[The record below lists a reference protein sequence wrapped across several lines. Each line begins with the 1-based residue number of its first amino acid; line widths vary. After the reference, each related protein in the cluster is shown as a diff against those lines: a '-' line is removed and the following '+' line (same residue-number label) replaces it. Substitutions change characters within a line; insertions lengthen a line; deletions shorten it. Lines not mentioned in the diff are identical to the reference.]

1 MRRRNFILLIGGAAA
16 TWRLP
21 ARAQQ
26 TRLPIIGFV
35 GADATSW
42 SPWKTAFVQ
51 RLHELGWTEGR
62 TIAIEYR
69 WNEGQPERIAQI
81 AAEFIHLKVDVIVTN
96 AIAVPTLKQA
106 TTVIPIVF
114 AIAPDP
120 VRGGLVTNLARPGG
134 NVTGQS
140 IQSIEIAG
148 KRLALL
154 RETVPHLQR
163 LAILFNAD
171 FSQTVAEADGVKTTA
186 RTLGLEVVPL
196 EIRRAEDVAPAFET
210 LQSQIDALYV
220 VADALIS
227 ANRSRII
234 TFALSRRLP
243 TILNTRDYVQA
254 GGLMSYGANFPA
266 LFQRAAE
273 YVDKILRGDLPVEQ
287 PTKFDLVINLTT
299 ARALGLTIPASFL
312 SLADELIE

>member
-1 MRRRNFILLIGGAAA
+1 MKRREFISLLSGAAA
-16 TWRLP
+16 TWPLL

-42 SPWKTAFVQ
+42 SPWTAAFVQ

-62 TIAIEYR
+62 TVAIEYH

-81 AAEFIHLKVDVIVTN
+81 AAEFIHLKVGVIVTN
-96 AIAVPTLKQA
+96 AIVVPILKQA

-114 AIAPDP
+114 AIAADP
-120 VRGGLVTNLARPGG
+120 VRGGLVANLARPGG

-171 FSQTVAEADGVKTTA
+171 S
-186 RTLGLEVVPL
+186 LNP
-196 EIRRAEDVAPAFET
+196 
-210 LQSQIDALYV
+210 
-220 VADALIS
+220 
-227 ANRSRII
+227 
-234 TFALSRRLP
+234 SRRRTTSRTQRVRSASKSCHLKSGERKMLP
-243 TILNTRDYVQA
+243 PRLRRSNLRLTHFMSL
-254 GGLMSYGANFPA
+254 LM
-266 LFQRAAE
+266 R
-273 YVDKILRGDLPVEQ
+273 
-287 PTKFDLVINLTT
+287 
-299 ARALGLTIPASFL
+299 
-312 SLADELIE
+312 